1 VAFAASRGDRVD
13 ADVNDTP
20 GTARCEIPGG
30 WRDVASSLD
39 RSVARTP
46 DAEALVGRFSRFTYR
61 DLDDAIDAAVAALQ
75 SLDVGPGDRVA
86 ASAANH
92 PDIVLAFFASQ
103 RLGAIWVGVSRPLA
117 GPEKTFLLKDSGAKV
132 FLADTV
138 ARDQVEAL
146 RGDLPDLA
154 HIVDMEPGEAQNG
167 WLRLVES
174 HAGAPRLRLDIDPH
188 APAAIAYTSGTTGF
202 PKGAVHSQH
211 NMMVVSALM
220 HAGLRGAHWR
230 PDLRRGVTLG
240 LTVLNLMI
248 LEPLTALS
256 GGGVSICMDR
266 ADALG
271 IAEWVRR
278 ERIETFTA
286 APTTIYDLLTRP
298 DIDPADLASLS
309 FVGAGGANVPDELR
323 TLYAERFGRPLTTGY
338 GLTEAPTAVTGTRP
352 DSPLVPGSCGR
363 PYAHLEIAL
372 LDPEGREVAKGEVG
386 EICIRAAQAGEWRGV
401 YTPMLGY
408 WGRPDETAATLRGG
422 WLHTGDIGMMN
433 ADGDLFIK
441 DRLKELIIRGG
452 ANIYPAEVERVL
464 VADPRVRDAAVVGK
478 PDPRLGEVVAA
489 FIELAPGVSPG
500 PELEEALRAACLSQL
515 ARYKAPEV
523 WRFMPEMPR
532 NAMNKIIKARLRE
545 IAAALP

>member
-1 VAFAASRGDRVD
+1 VD

-20 GTARCEIPGG
+20 GTARFEIPGG

-39 RSVARTP
+39 GSVARTP

-61 DLDDAIDAAVAALQ
+61 EFDEAVDAAAAALQ
-75 SLDVGPGDRVA
+75 TLGVGPGDRIA

-132 FLADTV
+132 FLADKA
-138 ARDQVEAL
+138 AREQVES
-146 RGDLPDLA
+146 RRSDLPDLA
-154 HIVDMEPGEAQNG
+154 HIVDMEPGETPNG

-174 HAGAPRLRLDIDPH
+174 HAGAPRLRVEIDPH

-271 IAEWVRR
+271 IAEWIRR
-278 ERIETFTA
+278 ERVETFTS
-286 APTTIYDLLTRP
+286 APTTIFDLLTRT
-298 DIDPADLASLS
+298 DIDPADLASLA
-309 FVGAGGANVPDELR
+309 FVGAGGANVPDDLR
-323 TLYAERFGRPLTTGY
+323 ALYAERFGRPLTTGY

-363 PYAHLEIAL
+363 PYAHVEIAL
-372 LDPEGREVAKGEVG
+372 LDPDGRAVPIGEIG
-386 EICIRAAQAGEWRGV
+386 EICIRAAQTGEWRGV

-408 WGRPDETAATLRGG
+408 WGRPEETSATLRGG
-422 WLHTGDIGMMN
+422 WLHTGDIGVMN

-464 VADPRVRDAAVVGK
+464 AADPRIRDAAVVGK

-515 ARYKAPEV
+515 ARYKVPEV
-523 WRFMPEMPR
+523 WRFMPDMPR